1 MGSLTLFNESIP
13 AAQTAAD
20 SHDVVAACCSNFAPK
35 GQEAV
40 FLCPTMLIVLGG
52 LMAMVRAMIHGG
64 NSTMQV
70 DCPSGEMTNP
80 AAQTPE
86 GGLPSESLTDSLD
99 EVWRRAEE
107 EYGLVRPEPGET
119 IIAVHRQTSQRLAVA
134 HETWDEIPVHFEL
147 PPEAILS
154 DIAFGYNDIRD
165 KWKDTTWWLCR
176 VHDFSRSSRQ
186 PVLALTNYV
195 LVQGDDFMMADM
207 RPHGL
212 IELVLG
218 HRQVVFPTF
227 VPRWINL
234 PILQTFLAPL
244 VSRTHFGITAHGSY
258 NGDRIGNRLMLCESG
273 FFIQLHIQATGF
285 LLGELYS
292 NAPLQAM
299 TLHAVSYHPS
309 AYDVRRSTVHIA
321 GGYTLISS
329 RIYERTDVHCK
340 SILKGCIYQRF
351 PDVVDFNFDLVKVH
365 WSISAIEPVVNHARF
380 HYVLAV
386 FEEDLQDSVVVLK
399 LDLPPYVE
407 IGAIFVP
414 PVLTKLRLIAQTGID
429 IVCGPEGELCVCYYN
444 GHELLSGVETLT
456 YDGDFLVCWVDD
468 EPTLASEVEEVGSL
482 AAFVVSEG
490 IGSVEVNCSHAFDN
504 TGDNRQ

>member
-1 MGSLTLFNESIP
+1 M
-13 AAQTAAD
+13 
-20 SHDVVAACCSNFAPK
+20 
-35 GQEAV
+35 
-40 FLCPTMLIVLGG
+40 
-52 LMAMVRAMIHGG
+52 
-64 NSTMQV
+64 
-70 DCPSGEMTNP
+70 
-80 AAQTPE
+80 
-86 GGLPSESLTDSLD
+86 
-99 EVWRRAEE
+99 
-107 EYGLVRPEPGET
+107 
-119 IIAVHRQTSQRLAVA
+119 
-134 HETWDEIPVHFEL
+134 HFDM

-154 DIAFGYNDIRD
+154 DIAYGYNDIRANWND
-165 KWKDTTWWLCR
+165 ATWWLCR
-176 VHDFSRSSRQ
+176 VHDSSRSSRQ

-195 LVQGDDFMMADM
+195 LVQGDDFLMADM

-212 IELVLG
+212 FELVLG
-218 HRQVVFPTF
+218 HRHVVFPTF

-258 NGDRIGNRLMLCESG
+258 NGARIGNRLILCESG
-273 FFIQLHIQATGF
+273 FFIRLHFQATVF
-285 LLGELYS
+285 LLGELYNS
-292 NAPLQAM
+292 APLQAM

-309 AYDVRRSTVHIA
+309 AYDVRRSTVYIA

-329 RIYERTDVHCK
+329 RRYERTDVHSR

-386 FEEDLQDSVVVLK
+386 FEEELQESIVVLK

-414 PVLTKLRLIAQTGID
+414 LTLTKRRLIAQTGID
-429 IVCGPEGELCVCYYN
+429 IVCGPEGELCVCYHN
-444 GHELLSGVETLT
+444 GHELLNGEETYT
-456 YDGDFLVCWVDD
+456 YDGDFLVCWLDD
-468 EPTLASEVEEVGSL
+468 EPSQASGLEAVGSL
-482 AAFVVSEG
+482 AASSVSEG
-490 IGSVEVNCSHAFDN
+490 IVTVEVNCSHAVDN

>member
-1 MGSLTLFNESIP
+1 MDPYLLP
-13 AAQTAAD
+13 QTAAVGLD
-20 SHDVVAACCSNFAPK
+20 DVAPFSSK
-35 GQEAV
+35 LVPMGQEAV
-40 FLCPTMLIVLGG
+40 FLCPNMVVVLGA
-52 LMAMVRAMIHGG
+52 LVAMVSAVIHRG

-70 DCPSGEMTNP
+70 DRPSGEMTTP
-80 AAQTPE
+80 AAHTPE
-86 GGLPSESLTDSLD
+86 GGSSSETLTDSLD
-99 EVWRRAEE
+99 VVWLRAEE
-107 EYGLVRPEPGET
+107 DYGLVRPEPGET
-119 IIAVHRQTSQRLAVA
+119 IIAVHRQTSQRLAHA
-134 HETWDEIPVHFEL
+134 HETWDEIPVHFDM

-154 DIAFGYNDIRD
+154 DIAHGYNDIRANWND
-165 KWKDTTWWLCR
+165 ATWWLCR
-176 VHDFSRSSRQ
+176 VHDSSRSSRQ

-195 LVQGDDFMMADM
+195 LVQGDDFLLADM

-212 IELVLG
+212 LELVLG

-244 VSRTHFGITAHGSY
+244 VSRTHFGITVHGSY
-258 NGDRIGNRLMLCESG
+258 NGARIGNRLVLCESG
-273 FFIQLHIQATGF
+273 FFIRLQFQATVF
-285 LLGELYS
+285 LLGELYNS
-292 NAPLQAM
+292 APQQAM

-309 AYDVRRSTVHIA
+309 AYDVRWSTVYIA

-329 RIYERTDVHCK
+329 RRYERTDVHSR

-365 WSISAIEPVVNHARF
+365 WSISAVEPVVNHARF

-386 FEEDLQDSVVVLK
+386 FEEELQESIVVLK
-399 LDLPPYVE
+399 LDLPPYVD

-414 PVLTKLRLIAQTGID
+414 LTLTKRRLIVQTGID

-444 GHELLSGVETLT
+444 GHELLSGEETYT
-456 YDGDFLVCWVDD
+456 YDGDFLICWLDD
-468 EPTLASEVEEVGSL
+468 EPSQLSGLEAVGSL
-482 AAFVVSEG
+482 VASSVSEG
-490 IGSVEVNCSHAFDN
+490 IVTVEVNCSPVIDY